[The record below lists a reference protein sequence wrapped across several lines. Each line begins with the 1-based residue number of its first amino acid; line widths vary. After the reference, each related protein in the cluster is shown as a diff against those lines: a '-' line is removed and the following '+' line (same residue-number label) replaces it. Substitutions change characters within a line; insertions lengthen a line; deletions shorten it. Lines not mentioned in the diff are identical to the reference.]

1 MQCFKIA
8 LCIVTASLWL
18 VQTAHADDDWFNQPR
33 GFNIYLNSVVD
44 IQNNGKDD
52 DKVMIK
58 GRLTNYLGKDNY
70 EFTDINGDRI
80 EVELDDD
87 ADWSVVHRDQLI
99 TIAGSLDKNM
109 FTVKVDAK
117 HFIIAS
123 LQEQQAFQ
131 ATTAQSTATNQSK
144 GALNHNEDHQVA
156 LASSS
161 NSAARKSSS
170 ATQTNFVARNNSVA
184 QTISAPQTRSAIPV
198 SEPVQLNAYS
208 HISKQAD
215 PIREY
220 QTNNVTTVQTLP
232 KEGSQTLPEDDAQT
246 LSVYHADNI
255 ENEPAENGTSVSLEQ
270 RALAQQNTYIEPTVD
285 SGITT
290 TLSPTTY
297 TNQIT
302 PFSPQATF
310 RIEAS
315 AFNIQSFTADESGN
329 SYLMLNSNT
338 AYPPTAEIISV
349 SAAPISSKYS
359 QKLYV
364 SGSFPSVVN
373 VQNPITLNSENNSQP
388 QAQYM
393 HSFESVAPMAN
404 PVVFQSL
411 DESAAINTLQLP
423 AAPAAG
429 SNNLPQAIDNTILDI
444 HSQMQHIT
452 PKKP

>member
-87 ADWSVVHRDQLI
+87 ANWSVVHRDQLI

-109 FTVKVDAK
+109 FTVKIDAK

-131 ATTAQSTATNQSK
+131 AATAQSMATNQSK
-144 GALNHNEDHQVA
+144 GDLNQNEDHQVA
-156 LASSS
+156 LASSQ
-161 NSAARKSSS
+161 NSAAGQSRS
-170 ATQTNFVARNNSVA
+170 ATQTNSVARTNSV
-184 QTISAPQTRSAIPV
+184 TPTRSAIPV

-208 HISKQAD
+208 HISKQSD
-215 PIREY
+215 SIRGY
-220 QTNNVTTVQTLP
+220 KTNNLNTVQTLP
-232 KEGSQTLPEDDAQT
+232 EEDAKT
-246 LSVYHADNI
+246 LSVYNADNI
-255 ENEPAENGTSVSLEQ
+255 GNEPAENGTSVSLEQ

-290 TLSPTTY
+290 NLTPTTY

-315 AFNIQSFTADESGN
+315 AFNIQSFTADEFSN